1 LTISARYGGSWP
13 VILATGEAEI
23 RRIIIQSQPTK
34 NLPDPNSTH
43 KNLGEV
49 VLACHQSYRGNIN
62 RKIIV

>member
-1 LTISARYGGSWP
+1 MP